1 MNFDMT
7 KPDANTTCITLRDAT
22 VARDELAYYLL
33 QIYSLDPE
41 AARGAL
47 NKITSAAIDALEQK
61 TLQLQREK
69 SEGVQ
74 PYRLV
79 TNDNYSGLTPREL
92 LEKIGGKGLSYLR
105 AYAME
110 HKDTMGDKGMAEIG
124 QAYGWY
130 CRQLPDIV
138 GRMRLPVDYA
148 DFLQEVCKVYKI
160 PVDPMAML
168 RKCSETDDVGPLR
181 KAALDVARAVATKN
195 KA

>member
-1 MNFDMT
+1 MNFDMV
-7 KPDANTTCITLRDAT
+7 KPDANTTCITLHDVT

-47 NKITSAAIDALEQK
+47 ERIKSDAIDALEQQVLARK
-61 TLQLQREK
+61 K

-74 PYRLV
+74 PYRLT
-79 TNDNYSGLTPREL
+79 TNDDYSGLTPREL
-92 LEKIGGKGLSYLR
+92 LEKIGVKGLSYLR
-105 AYAME
+105 YYAKE
-110 HKDTMGDKGMAEIG
+110 HKDVMGDKGMAEIG

-138 GRMRLPVDYA
+138 SRMRLPVDYA

-168 RKCSETDDVGPLR
+168 RKCSTTHDVEPLR

>member
-1 MNFDMT
+1 MKFDMV
-7 KPDANTTCITLRDAT
+7 KPNEQTTIITLHDTT

-47 NKITSAAIDALEQK
+47 NKITSAAIDALEQQ

-74 PYRLV
+74 PYRLT

-92 LEKIGGKGLSYLR
+92 LQKAGVKGLSYLR
-105 AYAME
+105 TYATE
-110 HKDTMGDKGMAEIG
+110 HREAMGRRAMDEIG
-124 QAYGWY
+124 RAYTEY
-130 CRQLPDIV
+130 VQRLPDIV
-138 GRMRLPVDYA
+138 SRMRLPVDYA
-148 DFLQEVCKVYKI
+148 DFLEEVCKIYKI

-168 RKCSETDDVGPLR
+168 RKCSETDDVEPLK
-181 KAALDVARAVATKN
+181 KAALDVARAVASKN

>member
-47 NKITSAAIDALEQK
+47 NKITGAAIDALEQK

-74 PYRLV
+74 PYRLT
-79 TNDNYSGLTPREL
+79 TNDGYSGLTPREL
-92 LEKIGGKGLSYLR
+92 LEKIGVKGLSYLR
-105 AYAME
+105 TYATE
-110 HKDTMGDKGMAEIG
+110 HREAMGRRAMDEIG
-124 QAYGWY
+124 RAYTEY
-130 CRQLPDIV
+130 VQRLPDIV
-138 GRMRLPVDYA
+138 SRMRLPVDYA
-148 DFLQEVCKVYKI
+148 DFLEEVCKIYKI

-168 RKCSETDDVGPLR
+168 RKCSETHDVEPLR
-181 KAALDVARAVATKN
+181 KAALDVARAVASKN
-195 KA
+195 MA

>member
-1 MNFDMT
+1 MNFDMV

-47 NKITSAAIDALEQK
+47 ERITSAAIDALEQE
-61 TLQLQREK
+61 TLQRKK
-69 SEGVQ
+69 SEDVQ
-74 PYRLV
+74 PYRLT
-79 TNDNYSGLTPREL
+79 TNDGYSGLTPREL
-92 LEKIGGKGLSYLR
+92 LEKIGVKGLSYLR
-105 AYAME
+105 SYAKE

-168 RKCSETDDVGPLR
+168 RKCSETHDVEPLK
-181 KAALDVARAVATKN
+181 KAALDVARAVASKN

>member
-1 MNFDMT
+1 MNFDMV
-7 KPDANTTCITLRDAT
+7 KPDANTTCITLHDVT

-47 NKITSAAIDALEQK
+47 NKITSAAIDALEQQ

-69 SEGVQ
+69 SDGVQ

-92 LEKIGGKGLSYLR
+92 LQKAGVKGLSYLR
-105 AYAME
+105 TYATE
-110 HKDTMGDKGMAEIG
+110 HREAMGRRAMDEIG
-124 QAYGWY
+124 RAYTEY
-130 CRQLPDIV
+130 VQRLPDIV
-138 GRMRLPVDYA
+138 SRMRLPVDYA
-148 DFLQEVCKVYKI
+148 DFLEEVCKIYKI

-181 KAALDVARAVATKN
+181 KAALDVARAVASKN